1 MLKRIL
7 GLAVAVLMVAAL
19 FAGCGGAAADTKT
32 ADTKAAE
39 QKPAENKTEAKTEAK
54 TDAKKGNLEES
65 LKIDI
70 STLKSG
76 DNQPLLLEVKK
87 KDIPARPKDPKA
99 LPEEDAMHW
108 YDMEY
113 AGWSATKTNIPKSPA
128 DGAIGKKVI
137 VIINGDH
144 PYLTAYGTG
153 GKKIAD
159 AYKMDFK
166 LMSPNWD
173 LNVQNQMIDQAIN
186 AKPDMIILIPLDA
199 KAAVQQ
205 FRKIN
210 QAGIPC
216 IASNMLPEDE
226 GMKYVIGWVG
236 PDDWGQFRMLAQEF
250 AKKMNN
256 KGGVCYVRHAPGGS
270 PFFARTYGPITEL
283 KKIAPEIKTLDMQAP
298 GFEAEKTKQV
308 VSDWIT
314 KYGKDLNGI
323 ILADDSAQLIG
334 AVEACK
340 KANRTDI
347 ILMAAGNS
355 KIGMDAVKAGTCQ
368 GITYQSAEAD
378 GAIAVKTAA
387 DWFNGKEVMPVG
399 YIPQHIITPADVDK
413 FMPAQW

>member
-7 GLAVAVLMVAAL
+7 VVLLAVLMLTSL
-19 FAGCGGAAADTKT
+19 FAACGQKADN
-32 ADTKAAE
+32 
-39 QKPAENKTEAKTEAK
+39 QPAENKPAEAK
-54 TDAKKGNLEES
+54 TDDGKTDAAKEEPKSSNLEES
-65 LKIDI
+65 LKVDI
-70 STLKSG
+70 SGLKSG
-76 DNQPLLLEVKK
+76 DGQPLLLEMKTK
-87 KDIPARPKDPKA
+87 EIPPRPADPDK
-99 LPEEDAMHW
+99 LPEEDALHW

-113 AGWSATKTNIPKSPA
+113 AGWSAEKINIPKSPA

-144 PYLTAYGTG
+144 PYLTAYGIG

-226 GMKYVIGWVG
+226 GMKYVISWVG
-236 PDDWGQFRMLAQEF
+236 PDDWGQFRMLAQKF
-250 AKKMNN
+250 AEKLNFE
-256 KGGVCYVRHAPGGS
+256 GGVCYVRHAPGGS
-270 PFFARTYGPITEL
+270 PFYSRTYGPITEL
-283 KKIAPEIKTLDMQAP
+283 KKIAPKMEVLDMQAP
-298 GFEAEKTKQV
+298 GFEAEKTMQV
-308 VSDWIT
+308 TSDWIT
-314 KYGKDLNGI
+314 KYGDKLKGI
-323 ILADDSAQLIG
+323 VAADDSAQTIG
-334 AVEACK
+334 IIEALK

-347 ILMAAGNS
+347 VVVAAGNS
-355 KIGMDAVKAGTCQ
+355 KIGMDAVKAGDVYA
-368 GITYQSAEAD
+368 ITYQSAEAD
-378 GAIAVKTAA
+378 GAVAVKLAA
-387 DWFNGKEVMPVG
+387 DWFNGKEVPPVG
-399 YIPQHIITPADVDK
+399 YIPQHVITKEDVDQ